1 MNAGSSATIT
11 TFDQWMLRDWW
22 RHLKSR
28 YGY

>member
-11 TFDQWMLRDWW
+11 EFDEWMLRDWW